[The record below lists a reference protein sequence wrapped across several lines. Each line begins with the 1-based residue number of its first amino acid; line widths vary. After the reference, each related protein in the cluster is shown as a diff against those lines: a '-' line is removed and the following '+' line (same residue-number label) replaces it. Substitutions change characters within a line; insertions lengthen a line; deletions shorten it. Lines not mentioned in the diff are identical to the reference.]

1 MKQTEFEVLQTERET
16 DAELARMAE
25 DVPPMPVDFHAK
37 WMNAVRAE
45 ARKTGAGNEPE
56 TRGKTVSISSWTRIL
71 SIAATFVFLIGGTL
85 LYRNSKQSLANS
97 YDTERKAAQAMTA
110 AEIPEENE
118 AEEAA
123 MDACVMESADTDADA
138 EFIVSADEPM
148 AAAVAA
154 GAAADV
160 SAAGVYDAA
169 PMTEAEGESE
179 AEEPAERISAAKS
192 AAYQAEAVFGA
203 AENTEEINV
212 FSGTESF
219 AEKTETVSFSTAVPT
234 VSVPEPQGTDGKP
247 AEENG
252 FFQQA
257 GVFIT
262 DMGDFLLAALPYL
275 AVLAVPAA
283 AALFLRNRKKKT
295 GKPLRRQDK

>member
-1 MKQTEFEVLQTERET
+1 MI
-16 DAELARMAE
+16 
-25 DVPPMPVDFHAK
+25 H
-37 WMNAVRAE
+37 
-45 ARKTGAGNEPE
+45 
-56 TRGKTVSISSWTRIL
+56 WTRIL
-71 SIAATFVFLIGGTL
+71 SVAAVFVFLIGGTL

-234 VSVPEPQGTDGKP
+234 VTVPEPQGTDGKP

>member
-56 TRGKTVSISSWTRIL
+56 THGKTVSISSWTRIL

-148 AAAVAA
+148 
-154 GAAADV
+154 AAADV

-295 GKPLRRQDK
+295 GKLLRRQDK

>member
-25 DVPPMPVDFHAK
+25 DVPPMPADFHAK
-37 WMNAVRAE
+37 WMNAIRAE
-45 ARKTGAGNEPE
+45 GRKTGAGNEPE
-56 TRGKTVSISSWTRIL
+56 THGKTVSISSWTRIL

-123 MDACVMESADTDADA
+123 MDACVMESADTDADT
-138 EFIVSADEPM
+138 EFILSADEM
-148 AAAVAA
+148 QAAAVTA
-154 GAAADV
+154 GAAAEV

-169 PMTEAEGESE
+169 PMMEAAEESE
-179 AEEPAERISAAKS
+179 AEEPAEEISSAKN
-192 AAYQAEAVFGA
+192 AAYQAETVYDA
-203 AENTEEINV
+203 AENAVEIKG
-212 FSGTESF
+212 FAGTEGF
-219 AEKTETVSFSTAVPT
+219 AKKTETVPFPTALPT
-234 VSVPEPQGTDGKP
+234 VSAREPQET
-247 AEENG
+247 EEKAAVPDG

-257 GVFIT
+257 GAFIT

-283 AALFLRNRKKKT
+283 AALFLRKRKKKT
-295 GKPLRRQDK
+295 GKP